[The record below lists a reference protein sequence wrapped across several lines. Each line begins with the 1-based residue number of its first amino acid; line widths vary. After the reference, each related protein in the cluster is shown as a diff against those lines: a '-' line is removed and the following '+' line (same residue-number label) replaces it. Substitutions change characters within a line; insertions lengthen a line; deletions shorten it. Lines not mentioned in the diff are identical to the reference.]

1 MLSFTQLRTL
11 AGALALSVAAF
22 VPAAAAQSVSATL
35 EATEVIVQDGVAD
48 TTFRIVVTNG
58 ESAALG
64 NVVVVFADGA
74 EVAVGDVAPDATV
87 ASESQRRSFDLG
99 GSHSR
104 HVGVP
109 VTLKYSRDGAAVE
122 QSADLVLTVQ

>member
-1 MLSFTQLRTL
+1 MLSFNHLRTL
-11 AGALALSVAAF
+11 AGALALAVAAF

-58 ESAALG
+58 DAAALG

-74 EVAVGDVAPDATV
+74 EVAIGDVAPDATV

-99 GSHSR
+99 GSPSR

-122 QSADLVLTVQ
+122 HSADLVLTVQ